1 MIRIGITGGIGSG
14 KSVVSEIFTLLG
26 IPVYISD
33 KESKELTD
41 SSPAIRS
48 ALEKLT
54 GEKLYKSGKLDRKK
68 LASIIFNDN
77 ETLRKVNQ
85 IIHPAVAEHFISWS
99 EKQQGNVCGIESAIL
114 FESGFDR
121 LTDITITVY
130 APERLR
136 IERAVVRDGATADEI
151 KRRISNQAPDEHKA
165 ERSQYVII
173 NDGKHSLIRQILNIL
188 SEITK
193 HA

>member
-48 ALEKLT
+48 ALDELT
-54 GEKLYKSGKLDRKK
+54 GEKLYQSGKLDRKK
-68 LASIIFNDN
+68 LASIIFND
-77 ETLRKVNQ
+77 EEKLRKVNQ
-85 IIHPAVAEHFISWS
+85 IIHPAVAEHFINWS
-99 EKQQGNVCGIESAIL
+99 KKQQGDVCGIESAIL

-121 LTDITITVY
+121 LTDITVMVY
-130 APERLR
+130 APEHIR
-136 IERAVVRDGATADEI
+136 IKRASLRDGATTEKI

-165 ERSQYVII
+165 KRSQYVII
-173 NDGKHSLIRQILNIL
+173 NDDKHSLIRQVLNIL

-193 HA
+193 HT